1 MRALAEAPRLLLHY
15 TEIEYEDIMSW
26 DYYGKEWSE
35 IKSKVPFRQ
44 LPMLVVD
51 QKHEICQS
59 VAILTFIEK
68 IADIEI
74 SDPILN
80 AKANAVMQSAQELF
94 MPLNPTINFAVGD
107 NFKKKRED
115 ITPFLNSRF
124 EDLERALKDNE
135 KKFYIDEKPHACDF
149 SVFHHLDLS
158 KFLDPALLN
167 KFPRLEQFIE
177 DNPNNQLSGSA
188 HYWLGEL
195 YILEKNY
202 REAALIFAE
211 GFQKFPNSIKAAE
224 MLFKLSQSLYQVEKT
239 TEACKTMEKLI
250 IDFPKNKIIPQTKKQ
265 IVEYNCLENN
275 E

>member
-1 MRALAEAPRLLLHY
+1 MRALAEAPRILLHY

-26 DYYGKEWSE
+26 DYYGKEWSQ

-59 VAILTFIEK
+59 IAILTFIEK
-68 IADIEI
+68 IAGIEI
-74 SDPILN
+74 SDIILN

-149 SVFHHLDLS
+149 SVFHNLDLS

-177 DNPNNQLSGSA
+177 DIESIENVASYL
-188 HYWLGEL
+188 
-195 YILEKNY
+195 
-202 REAALIFAE
+202 
-211 GFQKFPNSIKAAE
+211 NSRP
-224 MLFKLSQSLYQVEKT
+224 
-239 TEACKTMEKLI
+239 KLI
-250 IDFPKNKIIPQTKKQ
+250 DVGVEPKLVIDGVAHPTGVKKTQ
-265 IVEYNCLENN
+265 L
-275 E
+275 